1 MTPVPLMDATRYAT
15 GQPFE
20 EFLSN
25 VHKYEDLWHSV
36 TKRVEIPAELVK
48 QIEITGCPWHVVVVT
63 EDWCIDAIATLPP
76 LAKLADLVEGMDL
89 RVFGRDSNP
98 DLMDAH
104 LTNGGRAIPIAI
116 LYDGDWIE
124 RGWWGP
130 RPAPLQSWVKT
141 TGITLEKS
149 EKYREIRT
157 WYARDHGKTTLREF
171 ADLITAAVTSSA
183 FHTAAATSPT
193 RPHQQRASDRAASS
207 TAAQ

>member
-1 MTPVPLMDATRYAT
+1 MTPSALMDATRYAA
-15 GQPFE
+15 GQTFE

-25 VHKYEDLWHSV
+25 VHEYEDLWHSV
-36 TKRVEIPAELVK
+36 TKRVEIPAELIAEV
-48 QIEITGCPWHVVVVT
+48 ETTACPWHVVVLT
-63 EDWCIDAIATLPP
+63 EDWCIDAITTVPP
-76 LAKLADLVEGMDL
+76 LATLAELVEGMDL
-89 RVFGRDSNP
+89 RVFGRDDNP
-98 DLMDAH
+98 DLMNGH

-141 TGITLEKS
+141 IGITLEKP

-171 ADLITAAVTSSA
+171 VDLIT
-183 FHTAAATSPT
+183 TAAKEEN
-193 RPHQQRASDRAASS
+193 AA
-207 TAAQ
+207 